1 MEKLVGFE
9 KFVIILENIKYLRT
23 WPTLEWLLWLSV
35 ATYLSLSPEN
45 NTTIFSA
52 NRRNDAGETNKFII
66 LLKNS
71 SLGYRTTENSQH
83 ASASLI

>member
-35 ATYLSLSPEN
+35 LCGHLPQSVSREQYN
-45 NTTIFSA
+45 NF
-52 NRRNDAGETNKFII
+52 
-66 LLKNS
+66 
-71 SLGYRTTENSQH
+71 LGQQKKRCGRDK
-83 ASASLI
+83 

>member
-23 WPTLEWLLWLSV
+23 WPNLEWLLWLSV

-52 NRRNDAGETNKFII
+52 SRRNAAGETNK
-66 LLKNS
+66 L
-71 SLGYRTTENSQH
+71 
-83 ASASLI
+83 